1 MDLYLL
7 PVKYFPLHPVQCFPL
22 LPVRS
27 CDSDPCFR
35 SLFPVP
41 VSGPRS
47 VSRFGFR
54 FVFRFVSRSVSRFG
68 FRSVSHSVSRSI
80 SRFGFRS
87 VSRSVTHI
95 GFCSTI
101 LDSRLTPV
109 LVPVPDS
116 VSVSPSSRQRLPL
129 LLALL
134 PHGVALYRRQRLI
147 MDSHSAR
154 PRRVRSC
161 GSRPRPFTFCCVP
174 QYSPAIPVRS
184 YLNKHS
190 HDDDSRGCIG
200 SRPPISD
207 PRLGAVEHRHFP
219 ANPRPSLGECLRPD
233 RIPPNLRTL
242 REPYRTPPTSPGAP
256 ATTPAYHEPRHH

>member
-1 MDLYLL
+1 M
-7 PVKYFPLHPVQCFPL
+7 QCFPL
-22 LPVRS
+22 LLV
-27 CDSDPCFR
+27 
-35 SLFPVP
+35 FPRFLVF
-41 VSGPRS
+41 S

-54 FVFRFVSRSVSRFG
+54 FV
-68 FRSVSHSVSRSI
+68 SRSI
-80 SRFGFRS
+80 SG
-87 VSRSVTHI
+87 I

-101 LDSRLTPV
+101 LGSRPTT
-109 LVPVPDS
+109 VPVPIPDS
-116 VSVSPSSRQRLPL
+116 VSVSPSSWQRLPL

-134 PHGVALYRRQRLI
+134 LRGIALYRRQRLI
-147 MDSHSAR
+147 TDSHSAR

-161 GSRPRPFTFCCVP
+161 GSRPCPVTFYCVP

-200 SRPPISD
+200 SRPPTSD

-219 ANPRPSLGECLRPD
+219 ANPRPSLGECLCPD

-242 REPYRTPPTSPGAP
+242 REPYRTPTTSPSAL
-256 ATTPAYHEPRHH
+256 ATTPAYHEPRHHLPRYHP